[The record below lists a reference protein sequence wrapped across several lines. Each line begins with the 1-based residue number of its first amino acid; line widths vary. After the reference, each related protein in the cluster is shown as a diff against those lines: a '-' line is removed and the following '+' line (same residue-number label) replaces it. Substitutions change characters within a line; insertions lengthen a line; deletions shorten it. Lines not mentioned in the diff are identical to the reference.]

1 MIPLFF
7 VPWIPKK
14 TLHLHWSPEPPQNI
28 PRGGECLR
36 IFRLRT
42 ANLSHLDDV
51 GPWDSPKI
59 PKLDGKNGVTV
70 PKGYDFFGWDGTIIY
85 YNLSR
90 FWVVILLFFHAM
102 VIYWDIIGRTT
113 ILLNREKMVLFSCWV
128 ADFIFSKWSIHHL
141 GSLLVMFLFNAFFIV
156 RGGKPKK
163 KHGALGVQLL

>member
-70 PKGYDFFGWDGTIIY
+70 PKGYDFFWVRWNNYILQFIEILSCYTVILSCNGDILGYNRENHYFIKSRKDGTLQL
-85 YNLSR
+85 LSR
-90 FWVVILLFFHAM
+90 WLYIFQM
-102 VIYWDIIGRTT
+102 V
-113 ILLNREKMVLFSCWV
+113 NPPF
-128 ADFIFSKWSIHHL
+128 
-141 GSLLVMFLFNAFFIV
+141 
-156 RGGKPKK
+156 GKST
-163 KHGALGVQLL
+163 GNVFV